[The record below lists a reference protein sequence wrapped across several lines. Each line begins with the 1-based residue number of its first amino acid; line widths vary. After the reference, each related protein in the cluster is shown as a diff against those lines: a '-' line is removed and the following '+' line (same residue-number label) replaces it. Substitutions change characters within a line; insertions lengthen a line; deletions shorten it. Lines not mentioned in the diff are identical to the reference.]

1 MSSVMQNRG
10 AQEDLALFPV
20 ASTALLLW
28 NRPRRALGQVTD
40 P

>member
-1 MSSVMQNRG
+1 MQRRG

-28 NRPRRALGQVTD
+28 IDPRRALGRVTD